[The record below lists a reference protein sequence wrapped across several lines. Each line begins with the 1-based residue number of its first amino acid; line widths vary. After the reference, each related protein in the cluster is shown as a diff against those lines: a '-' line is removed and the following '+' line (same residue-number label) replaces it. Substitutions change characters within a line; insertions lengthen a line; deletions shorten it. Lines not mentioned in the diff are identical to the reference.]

1 MAMPDILANNVDEQ
15 DWRKIPPSSAL
26 KSPDDYDSQGTDD
39 DSSSSSKSINTTGM
53 YILYSVLIAAQ
64 RLSSF
69 DHQMIVF
76 VLLPALKQIAK

>member
-1 MAMPDILANNVDEQ
+1 MPDILANNVDEQ

-53 YILYSVLIAAQ
+53 YIFSYGFIFIVVSVLSI
-64 RLSSF
+64 R
-69 DHQMIVF
+69 HRT
-76 VLLPALKQIAK
+76 